1 MANESLIIRKL
12 NSLNNKIIYKLINIA
27 IEEDVGT

>member
-12 NSLNNKIIYKLINIA
+12 NSLNNKIIYKLINIV